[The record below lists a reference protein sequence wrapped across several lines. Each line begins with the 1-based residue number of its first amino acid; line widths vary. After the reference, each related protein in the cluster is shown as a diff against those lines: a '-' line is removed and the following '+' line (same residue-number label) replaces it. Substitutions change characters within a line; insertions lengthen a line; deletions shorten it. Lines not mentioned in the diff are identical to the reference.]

1 MICNSRKK
9 NRNINR
15 IFVSSAEISADFD
28 LVFQH
33 QSTKDYVHLRM
44 FPNPEEIS
52 VCFWMRTLDVSSMGT
67 IFSYSVENNQ
77 PYNSDTF
84 TLYDYGR
91 LQVCKPYFLF
101 VVLQVWKPYFLFV
114 VLLQLLWKIVTYL
127 KIKKRIFLF
136 LFILIIKQKII
147 DYYFHFLFKNVQC
160 GMIVL

>member
-1 MICNSRKK
+1 MIFPVLKLNFFYNLICNSRKK

-15 IFVSSAEISADFD
+15 IFVSSPEISADFD
-28 LVFQH
+28 LVFQQ

-91 LQVCKPYFLF
+91 LQV
-101 VVLQVWKPYFLFV
+101 WKPYFLFV
-114 VLLQLLWKIVTYL
+114 VSLQLL
-127 KIKKRIFLF
+127 KKNSSFLENKEKDIFIFVYINYKETKYRLF
-136 LFILIIKQKII
+136 SLFI
-147 DYYFHFLFKNVQC
+147 
-160 GMIVL
+160 